1 MLKKVIL
8 GNPVIVKYT
17 LRQRKIVLLL
27 ILTFFTKPAMS
38 QCPNINDIKIAKS
51 FGIEIC
57 AMPKVDDKYLIHAKK
72 VMDKLIDYNNDGLV
86 DNQKAI
92 DEIIRT
98 GSTLAIFR
106 SEREVYKFENVFY
119 PEEVMEEMEK
129 ITRQNGLDF
138 DRDEDEDKIEALLEQ
153 NFGTFLAVFTE
164 EMNLSS
170 RGKTW
175 DPTIEEALHLITHMG
190 YAQAYPNI
198 FGQNKHSEIAKL
210 MDEARGGYFERAQ
223 RRYPSA
229 AYYTYE
235 DDSCTYACQIT
246 EFTYWA
252 ITSLRGQQTDR
263 GNDISD
269 EWQLHT
275 PEKIISIAPKLEK
288 LLTREEYKI
297 FFE

>member
-1 MLKKVIL
+1 MLNRILLTQKMFVIFF
-8 GNPVIVKYT
+8 
-17 LRQRKIVLLL
+17 LL
-27 ILTFFTKPAMS
+27 IFAVKPAIS
-38 QCPNINDIKIAKS
+38 QCPNIKDIKIAKS

-57 AMPKVDDKYLIHAKK
+57 AMPKVNDKYLSHAKK
-72 VMDKLIDYNNDGLV
+72 VMDKLIDYNDNGLV

-98 GSTLAIFR
+98 GSAFAIFR
-106 SEREVYKFENVFY
+106 SEREVHKFEDVFY

-138 DRDEDEDKIEALLEQ
+138 DSDEDEDKIGALLEQ

-164 EMNLSS
+164 EMNLSLG
-170 RGKTW
+170 GKTW

-210 MDEARGGYFERAQ
+210 MDKARGGYFEKAP

-246 EFTYWA
+246 EFTYLA

-263 GNDISD
+263 GNEISD
-269 EWQLHT
+269 EWQLYT
-275 PEKIISIAPKLEK
+275 PEKIRSVAPMLEK
-288 LLTREEYKI
+288 LLMNEKYKI
-297 FFE
+297 YF

>member
-1 MLKKVIL
+1 MLNQIL
-8 GNPVIVKYT
+8 LK
-17 LRQRKIVLLL
+17 QKIYVVFFLL
-27 ILTFFTKPAMS
+27 IFAVKPAMS
-38 QCPNINDIKIAKS
+38 QCPNIKDIKIAKS

-98 GSTLAIFR
+98 GSAFVIFR
-106 SEREVYKFENVFY
+106 SEREAHKFENVFY
-119 PEEVMEEMEK
+119 PEEVMEEMEDIIK
-129 ITRQNGLDF
+129 QNGWDF
-138 DRDEDEDKIEALLEQ
+138 DRDEDRILALLEPKY
-153 NFGTFLAVFTE
+153 GTFLAVFTK
-164 EMNLSS
+164 EMNLNSK
-170 RGKTW
+170 GW

-190 YAQAYPNI
+190 YAQAYPHI

-210 MDEARGGYFERAQ
+210 MDEARGGYFEKAQ
-223 RRYPSA
+223 RRYPST
-229 AYYTYE
+229 AYYTYD

-263 GNDISD
+263 GNEISD
-269 EWQLHT
+269 EWKLYT
-275 PEKIISIAPKLEK
+275 PEKIRNVAPNLEK
-288 LLTREEYKI
+288 LLSKEEFQI
-297 FFE
+297 FFDY

>member
-1 MLKKVIL
+1 ML
-8 GNPVIVKYT
+8 N
-17 LRQRKIVLLL
+17 QIVLNQKMYFVFFLL
-27 ILTFFTKPAMS
+27 IFAVKPAMS
-38 QCPNINDIKIAKS
+38 QCPNMKDIKIAKS

-57 AMPKVDDKYLIHAKK
+57 AMPKVDNKYLIHAKK

-98 GSTLAIFR
+98 GSAFAIFS
-106 SEREVYKFENVFY
+106 SEREVHKFENVYY

-138 DRDEDEDKIEALLEQ
+138 ERDEDEDKIEALLEQ
-153 NFGTFLAVFTE
+153 NFGTFLTVFTE
-164 EMNLSS
+164 EMNLSG

-263 GNDISD
+263 GNEISD
-269 EWQLHT
+269 EWQLYT
-275 PEKIISIAPKLEK
+275 PEKIRSIAPKLEK
-288 LLTREEYKI
+288 LLTKEEYKI

>member
-1 MLKKVIL
+1 ML
-8 GNPVIVKYT
+8 N
-17 LRQRKIVLLL
+17 QIVLKQEMYVVFFLL
-27 ILTFFTKPAMS
+27 IFAVKPVMS
-38 QCPNINDIKIAKS
+38 QCPNITDMKVIES
-51 FGIEIC
+51 FGVQIC
-57 AMPKVDDKYLIHAKK
+57 AMPQVDDKYLFHAKK

-98 GSTLAIFR
+98 GSAFAIFR
-106 SEREVYKFENVFY
+106 SERGVHKFENAFY

-129 ITRQNGLDF
+129 ITRQNGLKF
-138 DRDEDEDKIEALLEQ
+138 DSDEDEDKIDALLEQ
-153 NFGTFLAVFTE
+153 NFGTFLAVFTK
-164 EMNLSS
+164 EMNLGS
-170 RGKTW
+170 RGNAW

-190 YAQAYPNI
+190 YAQAYPHI

-210 MDEARGGYFERAQ
+210 MDEARGGYFEKAQ

-263 GNDISD
+263 GNEISD
-269 EWQLHT
+269 EWQLYT
-275 PEKIISIAPKLEK
+275 PEKIRSVAPKLEK
-288 LLTREEYKI
+288 LLTKEEYKI
-297 FFE
+297 FFEY

>member
-1 MLKKVIL
+1 MLNQIL
-8 GNPVIVKYT
+8 LK
-17 LRQRKIVLLL
+17 QKIYVVFFLL
-27 ILTFFTKPAMS
+27 IFAVKPAMS
-38 QCPNINDIKIAKS
+38 QCPNIKDIKIAKS

-98 GSTLAIFR
+98 GSAFVIFR
-106 SEREVYKFENVFY
+106 SEREAHKFENVFY
-119 PEEVMEEMEK
+119 PEEVMEEMEDIIK
-129 ITRQNGLDF
+129 QNGWDF
-138 DRDEDEDKIEALLEQ
+138 DRDEDRILALLEPKY
-153 NFGTFLAVFTE
+153 GTFLAVFTK
-164 EMNLSS
+164 EMNLNSK
-170 RGKTW
+170 GW

-210 MDEARGGYFERAQ
+210 MDEARGGYFEKAQ
-223 RRYPSA
+223 RRYPST
-229 AYYTYE
+229 AYYTYD

-252 ITSLRGQQTDR
+252 ITSLRGQQAER
-263 GNDISD
+263 GNEISD
-269 EWQLHT
+269 EWQLYT
-275 PEKIISIAPKLEK
+275 PEKIRSVAPKLEK
-288 LLTREEYKI
+288 LLTKEEYKI

>member
-1 MLKKVIL
+1 ML
-8 GNPVIVKYT
+8 N
-17 LRQRKIVLLL
+17 QIVLEQKMYFVFFLL
-27 ILTFFTKPAMS
+27 IFAVKPAMS
-38 QCPNINDIKIAKS
+38 QCPNMKDIKIAKS

-86 DNQKAI
+86 DNQKVI

-98 GSTLAIFR
+98 GSAFAIFR
-106 SEREVYKFENVFY
+106 SEREVYKFENAFY
-119 PEEVMEEMEK
+119 SEEVMEEMDK

-138 DRDEDEDKIEALLEQ
+138 DSDEDEDKIEALLEQ

-164 EMNLSS
+164 EMNLNS

-190 YAQAYPNI
+190 YAQAFPNV

-210 MDEARGGYFERAQ
+210 MDEARGGYFEKAQ
-223 RRYPSA
+223 RRYPST
-229 AYYTYE
+229 AYYTYD

-252 ITSLRGQQTDR
+252 ITSLRGQQANR
-263 GNDISD
+263 GNEISD
-269 EWQLHT
+269 EWQLYT
-275 PEKIISIAPKLEK
+275 PEKIRNVAPKLEK
-288 LLTREEYKI
+288 LLTKEEYKI
-297 FFE
+297 YSEY